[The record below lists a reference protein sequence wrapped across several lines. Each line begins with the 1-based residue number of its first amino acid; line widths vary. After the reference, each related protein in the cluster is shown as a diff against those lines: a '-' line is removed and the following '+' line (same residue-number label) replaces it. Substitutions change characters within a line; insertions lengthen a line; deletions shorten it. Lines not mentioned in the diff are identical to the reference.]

1 MNFLIADAVAHSRIF
16 EIREIA
22 GLRKFV
28 VRALLVG

>member
-1 MNFLIADAVAHSRIF
+1 MNFLIADAVSHSRIF
-16 EIREIA
+16 EVGEIA